1 MFAFRIAGGAGAVAV
16 RSICSI
22 RACVCVFQR
31 DCKAS
36 YRTRNVSIARASPR
50 ISASAS
56 HLWHAVD
63 RSRVR
68 CPFCL
73 PSLTYHVLVMNVR
86 ASVHSLLVAGLMV
99 NASHE
104 AMDEHADFA
113 RTRAAHQTVA
123 SYFATS
129 EGQIGLERPA
139 GLLLRYARREVRG
152 HLRLHSRFSASVPKT
167 LVRALLMEC

>member
-1 MFAFRIAGGAGAVAV
+1 VRAPWPCPSSVRFAPAFASSNGTAPHHIGHATS
-16 RSICSI
+16 RSP
-22 RACVCVFQR
+22 
-31 DCKAS
+31 
-36 YRTRNVSIARASPR
+36 ARLLVLAHPL
-50 ISASAS
+50 S